1 MLVGKRLRKLGVRLN
16 ARRGGRIMAIIFRSR
31 REWRIER
38 LGRIYSVDFVQEGTR
53 FEGRYLGID
62 NSSVFKGEV
71 LTG

>member
-1 MLVGKRLRKLGVRLN
+1 
-16 ARRGGRIMAIIFRSR
+16 MAIIFRSR